1 MTASDIPVQFQS
13 ITYEPYSD
21 SNWGIAL
28 PNYNQLI
35 EMLNTSITQLQA
47 NQTPTYKFQI
57 LTTYK
62 LQR

>member
-13 ITYEPYSD
+13 ITYEPFSD
-21 SNWGIAL
+21 VNWGIAA

-35 EMLNTSITQLQA
+35 SMLNTSITQLKA
-47 NQTPTYKFQI
+47 NQTPSYQFQI
-57 LTTYK
+57 QTVYK